1 MIFHPNNIIDQG
13 AEYLAN
19 MLRKNRKLKALVL
32 KKNDITNR
40 ELILLANAF
49 ADENKKLKQLRLE
62 SNPFITRNGVI
73 RVLNLLKK

>member
-1 MIFHPNNIIDQG
+1 
-13 AEYLAN
+13 